1 MRGKRKSEVNEIEL
15 KVQEIRHNEAGRG
28 RVRIDEAAM
37 KKLGIQP
44 GDIVEIEGRRK
55 TVAIA
60 WPSYADDRNTGII
73 RMDGWTRKNAG
84 VSLGDRVKV
93 RKTQVR
99 PANIVKLAPTSI
111 TLAVDEN
118 FATYIKK
125 RLYDRP
131 LLEGDV
137 VQVPVLG
144 QVIPFTVISTKPA
157 GPVIITDNTHLIILE
172 RAMDITRIPRVTY
185 EDIGDLEEA
194 KQKIREMVELPLK
207 HPELFRKLG
216 IDPPKGVLLHGPP
229 GCGKTL
235 LAKAVANESDAYFIA
250 INGPE
255 IMSKFYGESE
265 QRLREIFEDAKEHA
279 PAIIFI
285 DELDAIAPKREEVTG
300 EVEKRVVAQLLALM
314 DGLEARGDVIVIG
327 ATNRPNALD
336 PALRRPGRFDRE
348 IEISVPDKKGRL
360 EILQVHTRNMPLAED
375 VDLKKLAEI
384 THGYVGADLAA
395 LCREAAMKALRKIL
409 PKIDLEKEE
418 IPSEILENLK
428 VTMDDF
434 MEAYREITPSALREI
449 EVETPNVRWDDI
461 GGLEDIKQELKEAV
475 EWPLKY
481 PEAYE
486 RLGIKPPKGI
496 LLYGPPGC
504 GKTLLARAVA
514 TESEANFV
522 SVKGPEI
529 FSKWVGE
536 SERAIRE
543 LFRKARQV
551 APAVIFIDEIDAIAP
566 MRGLGIGDS
575 MVTERVVSQ
584 LLTELDGLVRL
595 EGVVVIGATNR
606 PDIID
611 PALLRPGRFDRIIYV
626 PPPDKKARLEILKV
640 HTRKMPLAPDVNLQE
655 IAELTEGYS
664 GSDLEVLVREAG
676 LAALRENINADKVS
690 RKHFEQAM
698 QKIKPSITMEMVKY
712 YENWSER
719 SRKFMQLQRATVG
732 FYV

>member
-28 RVRIDEAAM
+28 RVRIDEIAM

-84 VSLGDRVKV
+84 VSLGDKVKV

-265 QRLREIFEDAKEHA
+265 QRL
-279 PAIIFI
+279 
-285 DELDAIAPKREEVTG
+285 
-300 EVEKRVVAQLLALM
+300 
-314 DGLEARGDVIVIG
+314 
-327 ATNRPNALD
+327 
-336 PALRRPGRFDRE
+336 
-348 IEISVPDKKGRL
+348 
-360 EILQVHTRNMPLAED
+360 
-375 VDLKKLAEI
+375 
-384 THGYVGADLAA
+384 
-395 LCREAAMKALRKIL
+395 
-409 PKIDLEKEE
+409 
-418 IPSEILENLK
+418 
-428 VTMDDF
+428 
-434 MEAYREITPSALREI
+434 
-449 EVETPNVRWDDI
+449 
-461 GGLEDIKQELKEAV
+461 
-475 EWPLKY
+475 
-481 PEAYE
+481 
-486 RLGIKPPKGI
+486 
-496 LLYGPPGC
+496 
-504 GKTLLARAVA
+504 
-514 TESEANFV
+514 
-522 SVKGPEI
+522 
-529 FSKWVGE
+529 
-536 SERAIRE
+536 
-543 LFRKARQV
+543 
-551 APAVIFIDEIDAIAP
+551 
-566 MRGLGIGDS
+566 
-575 MVTERVVSQ
+575 
-584 LLTELDGLVRL
+584 
-595 EGVVVIGATNR
+595 
-606 PDIID
+606 
-611 PALLRPGRFDRIIYV
+611 
-626 PPPDKKARLEILKV
+626 
-640 HTRKMPLAPDVNLQE
+640 
-655 IAELTEGYS
+655 
-664 GSDLEVLVREAG
+664 
-676 LAALRENINADKVS
+676 
-690 RKHFEQAM
+690 
-698 QKIKPSITMEMVKY
+698 
-712 YENWSER
+712 
-719 SRKFMQLQRATVG
+719 
-732 FYV
+732 

>member
-265 QRLREIFEDAKEHA
+265 QRLREVFKEAEENA

-285 DELDAIAPKREEVTG
+285 DEIDAIAPKRGEVTG
-300 EVEKRVVAQLLALM
+300 EVERRVVAQLLALM
-314 DGLEARGDVIVIG
+314 DGLKSRGQVIVIA
-327 ATNRPNALD
+327 ATNRPGDLD

-348 IEISVPDKKGRL
+348 IAIPVPDRRARK

-375 VDLKKLAEI
+375 VNLDELAEI
-384 THGYVGADLAA
+384 THGFTGADLAA
-395 LCREAAMKALRKIL
+395 LCREAAIHALRRFL
-409 PKIDLEKEE
+409 PKIDLEKG
-418 IPSEILENLK
+418 IPTEVLKELK
-428 VTMDDF
+428 VTRQDF
-434 MEAYREITPSALREI
+434 LEAIKDIQPSALREVYV
-449 EVETPNVRWDDI
+449 EVPEVRWDDI
-461 GGLEDIKQELKEAV
+461 GGLENVKQELRETV
-475 EWPLKY
+475 EWPIKH
-481 PEAYE
+481 PEYFKDM
-486 RLGIKPPKGI
+486 GIDPPKGI

-504 GKTLLARAVA
+504 GKTLLAKAVA
-514 TESEANFV
+514 TESEANFIA
-522 SVKGPEI
+522 VKGPEI
-529 FSKWVGE
+529 LSKWVGE
-536 SERAIRE
+536 SEKAIRE
-543 LFRKARQV
+543 IFSKARQA
-551 APAVIFIDEIDAIAP
+551 APCIIFFDEIDSIVP
-566 MRGLGIGDS
+566 RRGARYDS
-575 MVTERVVSQ
+575 GVTDRIVNQ